1 MQQTQASSADA
12 TAAAVL
18 AVADDMTVYSARER
32 KEELLSALTASTELE
47 LDLSAVTAIDVAG
60 LQLLILLKREA
71 AARGKTLRFSNHS
84 PAVVETIDFC
94 GLAGLFGDPMLI
106 AAEQAY

>member
-1 MQQTQASSADA
+1 MQQTQAFAGGTGA
-12 TAAAVL
+12 TVL

-71 AARGKTLRFSNHS
+71 AARGKALRLSNHS

-94 GLAGLFGDPMLI
+94 SLAGLFGDPMLI
-106 AAEQAY
+106 AAERAY